1 MGDSEMMMA
10 PGAVARMPS
19 LEGLGLAVNKR
30 RRKSTSAASSQKEVA
45 EGAGSAEKQNAVA
58 RERKITGTTCFPCGG
73 RDDSQDPVFPN
84 ELLYWAY
91 PLKKDGTVDGEW
103 CQWCMKTFNKCFKS
117 TFNNVKNFKANY
129 GTEKDKFTTLRAV
142 TVEVVKENGNPSC
155 KLKSAVAN
163 AKYADAVKSCDFK
176 EVKESFMAE
185 PEDALWGLDEYHN
198 AHGDYRANG
207 LGHVNGVV
215 LYWPSLIML
224 ITSGGSL
231 VCQRVPSCF
240 SGLLQV
246 SLRPF
251 VGPTSKTWDSLKASR
266 VQKVS
271 LRFHMAPT
279 MIPSL

>member
-1 MGDSEMMMA
+1 
-10 PGAVARMPS
+10 
-19 LEGLGLAVNKR
+19 
-30 RRKSTSAASSQKEVA
+30 
-45 EGAGSAEKQNAVA
+45 
-58 RERKITGTTCFPCGG
+58 
-73 RDDSQDPVFPN
+73 
-84 ELLYWAY
+84 
-91 PLKKDGTVDGEW
+91 
-103 CQWCMKTFNKCFKS
+103 MKTFNKCFKS

-231 VCQRVPSCF
+231 VCQRVPTCF